1 MAEVIGVSTIAEAI
15 GAISILLGR
24 ACSSTSLEA
33 VSLCSQALRLLFERL
48 DLVVELL
55 GFGAVF
61 RVIAAQ
67 FVEHLV
73 DGEFVYLSHRNFP

>member
-1 MAEVIGVSTIAEAI
+1 MIAERTRAV
-15 GAISILLGR
+15 SIAPGW
-24 ACSSTSLEA
+24 ACPSTSLET
-33 VSLCSQALRLLFERL
+33 VSLRSQALRLLFERL
-48 DLVVELL
+48 ELIVELL
-55 GFGAVF
+55 RFRAVL